1 MGSEHLR
8 AASPADA
15 GEAGTLN
22 PTGVQATSVSELH
35 FRDTMWQVPSFR
47 FQHLHAK
54 NFKRILDLT

>member
-35 FRDTMWQVPSFR
+35 FRDTMWQVPSFQISS
-47 FQHLHAK
+47 FACKK
-54 NFKRILDLT
+54 NPKEY

>member
-1 MGSEHLR
+1 MGST
-8 AASPADA
+8 ADA

-47 FQHLHAK
+47 FHHLHAK
-54 NFKRILDLT
+54 EIPKEYYRSDIQI